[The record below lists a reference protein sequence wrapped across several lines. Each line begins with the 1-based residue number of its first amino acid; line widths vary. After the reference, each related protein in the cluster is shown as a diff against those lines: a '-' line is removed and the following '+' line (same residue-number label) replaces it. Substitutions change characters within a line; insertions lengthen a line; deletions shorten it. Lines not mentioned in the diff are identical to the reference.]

1 MGWLKKLCYDSK
13 AQGLVEMA
21 LVIPV
26 LLLLFMGIFEFGR
39 IFGGYLEI
47 SNLAREGARYGAVGQ
62 SDFEIEQKLRSECAF
77 LDENRLAVSISPQPS
92 ARVKGNQLEVRVD
105 YPLAL
110 VTPLIS
116 DLLSNPFPLSA
127 HCYMRIER

>member
-1 MGWLKKLCYDSK
+1 MTWLKSLWQGTN

-39 IFGGYLEI
+39 IFGSYLEA

-62 SDFEIEQKLRSECAF
+62 NDMEIEQTLKSECVF
-77 LDENRLAVSISPQPS
+77 LDQDELMVSVSPES
-92 ARVKGNQLEVRVD
+92 VDRIKGSPIEVQVD
-105 YPLAL
+105 YAL
-110 VTPLIS
+110 PLIAPFIS
-116 DLLSNPFPLSA
+116 GLVPNPFPLTA
-127 HCYMRIER
+127 HCFMRIER